1 MSPVSRGDVE
11 CQRTAQERNVIRQPW
26 PLRQVR
32 LVMVGFGNWYVT
44 YVAFRNPKSFVPFV
58 RNGRR
63 LRTARRVRVAREVAV
78 SSTPA

>member
-1 MSPVSRGDVE
+1 
-11 CQRTAQERNVIRQPW
+11 
-26 PLRQVR
+26 VR